1 MLVTFMSISQGEVW
15 LVEFFPNAGSEIGKK
30 RPAIVVSDD
39 KIGKL
44 PLKTIVPVTH
54 WSSKYKAYPWMLEL
68 KNSSDNGLSKHSA
81 IDCFQVRNFSD
92 QRFLKRLGV
101 INKAL
106 LFDIHQTITKTLN
119 PIYKIV

>member
-1 MLVTFMSISQGEVW
+1 MSVISMSISQGEIW
-15 LVEFFPNAGSEIGKK
+15 LVEFFPNIGSEIGKK
-30 RPAIVVSDD
+30 CPAIVVSDD

-68 KNSSDNGLSKHSA
+68 ESSTDNGLSKHSA

-101 INKAL
+101 IKQEL
-106 LFDIHQTITKTLN
+106 LLDIHQTITKTLN
-119 PIYKIV
+119 PAYKIV

>member
-1 MLVTFMSISQGEVW
+1 MSISQGEVW
-15 LVEFFPNAGSEIGKK
+15 LVEFFPNVGSEIGKK
-30 RPAIVVSDD
+30 RPAIVVSDNN
-39 KIGKL
+39 IGRL

-68 KNSSDNGLSKHSA
+68 ENSSDNGLSKRSA

-101 INKAL
+101 IEKEL
-106 LFDIHQTITKTLN
+106 LLEIHQTITKTLN
-119 PIYKIV
+119 PAYKLV

>member
-1 MLVTFMSISQGEVW
+1 MWVIFMTISQGEVW
-15 LVEFFPNAGSEIGKK
+15 LVEFFPNIGSEIGKK
-30 RPAIVVSDD
+30 RPAIVVSDNN
-39 KIGKL
+39 IGKL

-68 KNSSDNGLSKHSA
+68 EKSSDNGLAKHSA

-101 INKAL
+101 IDKAF
-106 LFDIHQTITKTLN
+106 LFEIHQTITKTLN
-119 PIYKIV
+119 PAYKIV